1 MHKQCSRKH
10 APPASDNY
18 FLFSW
23 HWPLPFVL
31 VVWITSSVLWKSS
44 PSFHHCECGPT
55 VRSERDYYDVL
66 MWSCKYLAL
75 PIAFILPFCY
85 KARALIIRGFSLPLY
100 SSLSY
105 YLVLGT
111 YAQTAVKMSISTGRR
126 REMVWPDVGSWWWVE
141 LTTSLYQTSAFW
153 SVLWWSYWGN
163 ENKYLFTWDRDP
175 TTDQRKDTVEVH
187 LGDSMSS
194 VGVAYRNISK
204 GSLGDLKCCK
214 NSCITKFYPNMG
226 DRSWK
231 LETWGTLNSL

>member
-44 PSFHHCECGPT
+44 PSFHHRECGPT

-85 KARALIIRGFSLPLY
+85 KARALIIRGFNLPLY

-105 YLVLGT
+105 YLVLGM

-126 REMVWPDVGSWWWVE
+126 REMVWPGVGSWWWVE
-141 LTTSLYQTSAFW
+141 LTTSLYQHPHS
-153 SVLWWSYWGN
+153 
-163 ENKYLFTWDRDP
+163 
-175 TTDQRKDTVEVH
+175 
-187 LGDSMSS
+187 
-194 VGVAYRNISK
+194 GVFCDDLTGETRTNIFLPEAETQQQTKERILSK
-204 GSLGDLKCCK
+204 SILVTQWAL
-214 NSCITKFYPNMG
+214 
-226 DRSWK
+226 
-231 LETWGTLNSL
+231 LEWLIEI